1 MHKATY
7 ALASVVVTAL
17 VISPFAFATGE
28 GSPIKGGARNPSPNS
43 ALSYHAETQIIVGST
58 GYGTRQSNKGTGGA
72 AIYGCRAVTG
82 GPPCLRASDLS
93 TGEAF
98 QFQTAGPL
106 GGTITAAGGDNAK
119 PFTTNA
125 TGVATGLNADRVDG
139 QNAADISTGAVTAA
153 RALTPFAQIAADG
166 TLLLGKGVVSSAHG
180 NAATGA
186 GSGPGNYTVVF
197 ASDVSKCAIIATESQ
212 LGDAGS
218 IGAAVQADGKTVF
231 VRTRSGG
238 NADGS
243 VNTAPTDRPFHIV
256 AEC

>member
-7 ALASVVVTAL
+7 ALAGVVVTAL

-28 GSPIKGGARNPSPNS
+28 GSPIKGGARNPSPNAS
-43 ALSYHAETQIIVGST
+43 LSYHNETQIIVGST

-82 GPPCLRASDLS
+82 GPPCLRASDLAS
-93 TGEAF
+93 GQAF

-139 QNAADISTGAVTAA
+139 QNAADIATNAVTNA
-153 RALTPFAQIAADG
+153 RALTPFAQVAANG
-166 TLLLGKGVVSSAHG
+166 SLLVGKGVVSSAHG
-180 NAATGA
+180 NTG
-186 GSGPGNYTVVF
+186 GTGDGNYTVVF
-197 ASDVSKCAIIATESQ
+197 ATDVSKCALVATESQ
-212 LGDAGS
+212 IENAGS
-218 IGAAVQADGKTVF
+218 VGVEVGADGKTVA

-238 NADGS
+238 NTLGTDP
-243 VNTAPTDRPFHIV
+243 TPPTDKAFHIV